1 MQIFDNF
8 LLILQMLFSNNQK
21 NFKLTSNFFKNQIN
35 TTDLLVKINVL
46 EAYSVEEFK
55 CIIGMCGE
63 HVKMNNECENPNIRR
78 PLSANSS
85 SVKVSD
91 DLGIVRK
98 KVVRFADALGL
109 DLVEVKFIQNNKL
122 SPHVPNISRHV
133 EQNNSIERRILEE
146 EIDDVFANDTNSWMA
161 ENFYNGI
168 SFNNYNTLNNHSFK
182 INNCEYSLKWKQCF
196 EQPAIKPDFFKNL
209 NEKKVSL
216 ETIHLKSHLIC
227 GVVRVL
233 NICFNKNVK
242 IRYTTDKW
250 KTFEDVNAAYINNS
264 CDGHTDRFSF
274 NLNLEN
280 NLVKFFNNSQNFYN
294 KYNIEFA
301 IVYETST
308 ATTSENE
315 CYWDNNYGSNY
326 IIECLNNSSS
336 TQIKN
341 INEILL
347 DLSNNLSAAFV

>member
-1 MQIFDNF
+1 MDEYF
-8 LLILQMLFSNNQK
+8 NNCI
-21 NFKLTSNFFKNQIN
+21 SIN
-35 TTDLLVKINVL
+35 N
-46 EAYSVEEFK
+46 
-55 CIIGMCGE
+55 C
-63 HVKMNNECENPNIRR
+63 
-78 PLSANSS
+78 NS
-85 SVKVSD
+85 
-91 DLGIVRK
+91 L
-98 KVVRFADALGL
+98 
-109 DLVEVKFIQNNKL
+109 
-122 SPHVPNISRHV
+122 
-133 EQNNSIERRILEE
+133 
-146 EIDDVFANDTNSWMA
+146 
-161 ENFYNGI
+161 
-168 SFNNYNTLNNHSFK
+168 NNYNYK

-301 IVYETST
+301 IAYETSK

-341 INEILL
+341 INEILS
-347 DLSNNLSAAFV
+347 DLSNNLTAAFV